1 MWFDSHCHLDAPE
14 FINDL
19 QEVVNR
25 AKTNAVDGVLIPAV
39 QVEDFDKVINLCHE
53 QSKTLTQTV
62 YALGIHPLYINQAKE
77 SDLQQLDAALEKNI
91 NDPRLV
97 AVGEIG
103 LDYFVKEIDNAKQE
117 YFFEE
122 QLKLAKKYNL
132 PVILHVRR
140 AQDQILKRLRIAKLS
155 GGIAHAFNGS
165 FIQAE
170 EFLKLNFK
178 LGIGGAMTYERAL
191 QIRRLAT
198 DLSLDSFV
206 LETDAPDIPPA
217 WLVQDENSNSRRNEP
232 YELKRIAQQFATLR
246 QISDEQLALQMRQNL
261 SQVLPRWAQF
271 ISPSC

>member
-19 QEVVNR
+19 QAVVDR
-25 AKTNAVDGVLIPAV
+25 AKAHAVDGVLIPAV
-39 QVEDFDKVINLCHE
+39 QVRDFEKVIHLCHE
-53 QSKTLTQTV
+53 QSKTLPQIV

-77 SDLQQLDAALEKNI
+77 TDLQQLDEAFEKNI
-91 NDPRLV
+91 HDPRLV

-103 LDYFVKEIDNAKQE
+103 LDYFVKDIDNEKQE

-140 AQDQILKRLRIAKLS
+140 SQDQILKRLRLAQVS

-165 FIQAE
+165 FVQAE

-178 LGIGGAMTYERAL
+178 LGVGGAMTYDRAL
-191 QIRRLAT
+191 QIRRLAQE
-198 DLSLDSFV
+198 LPLDSFA

-217 WLVQDENSNSRRNEP
+217 WLVQSDSSGRRRNEP
-232 YELKRIAQQFATLR
+232 YELQKIAQQFATLR
-246 QISDEQLALQMRQNL
+246 QISEEQLALQLQKNL
-261 SQVLPRWAQF
+261 LNVLPRWAQC
-271 ISPSC
+271 IPASC